1 MKTQYTV
8 GLTLIAGVAIGAL
21 AVQGLHA
28 QATPKAYVITEIEV
42 IDQAAQDAYLP
53 KVSEVVKSTG
63 GTFIARGGKIA
74 SLEGE
79 APKRVTVVVYDS
91 LQKAQASRASEAEAK
106 AADKA
111 EAKDKPAHYAKI
123 MELLERT
130 FFSWR
135 YVKRGD

>member
-74 SLEGE
+74 ALEGE

-91 LQKAQASRASEAEAK
+91 LQKAQASRASEAWK
-106 AADKA
+106 ALKPERDKA
-111 EAKDKPAHYAKI
+111 IKA
-123 MELLERT
+123 R
-130 FFSWR
+130 S
-135 YVKRGD
+135 YVTEGLPN